1 MLHDW
6 VAMSFQTIANTNIEY
21 SACFSEG
28 KTTLLPEPGEFTGDS
43 QSPITSLN
51 TLYKWFMSC
60 LFGPANEH
68 LETHGLMDGGQR
80 GTRAGCSVS
89 EHVA

>member
-1 MLHDW
+1 
-6 VAMSFQTIANTNIEY
+6 MSFQTIGNTNIEY

-28 KTTLLPEPGEFTGDS
+28 KTTLLPKPGEFTGDS

-51 TLYKWFMSC
+51 TLYKWFTSC

-68 LETHGLMDGGQR
+68 LETHGLMDRAQR
-80 GTRAGCSVS
+80 GTRPGCSVT
-89 EHVA
+89 